1 MKIELKEF
9 LKSNAEDVNNDGRVI
24 TSENFLL
31 PREVRTPTEIE
42 LTFSELRIN
51 RRLTAVWEHLFK
63 KHG

>member
-63 KHG
+63 ENG

>member
-63 KHG
+63 KNG